1 MSKIRVYELA
11 KELNVSSKELIELLM
26 TEFNVEV
33 KNHMSVI
40 EDEDAALI
48 KELLGEPNKD
58 EASKE
63 VSADNAEN
71 TILEIGETI
80 TVKELA
86 DSLQKPY
93 ADVIKNLM
101 FLGVMAAVNQEI
113 DFETAAKLCDKYEIL
128 YEKKEVSSE
137 LESLEVDAEDD
148 ENLVNSNGSR

>member
-58 EASKE
+58 EATKE
-63 VSADNAEN
+63 VSADKGSICLLYTSDA
-71 TILEIGETI
+71 
-80 TVKELA
+80 A
-86 DSLQKPY
+86 D
-93 ADVIKNLM
+93 
-101 FLGVMAAVNQEI
+101 
-113 DFETAAKLCDKYEIL
+113 
-128 YEKKEVSSE
+128 EVQ
-137 LESLEVDAEDD
+137 
-148 ENLVNSNGSR
+148 LV

>member
-63 VSADNAEN
+63 VSADNGSIVEEYEEQLNEEVNKGNRKKKKTRKQIAEEKARREQEFAEN

-93 ADVIKNLM
+93 A
-101 FLGVMAAVNQEI
+101 
-113 DFETAAKLCDKYEIL
+113 
-128 YEKKEVSSE
+128 
-137 LESLEVDAEDD
+137 
-148 ENLVNSNGSR
+148 NS